1 MKVLI
6 FNSLYYPNI
15 IGGAERSVQILAEG
29 LLEWDIAPVI
39 VTTSDR
45 DFVDYVNNVKVYY
58 INAPNLYW
66 MKTSKEQPKWK
77 KPFWHLFDMYN
88 PFVNKKISIILQEE
102 NPDIIHT
109 NNLAGFSVAVW
120 RLAKKFKL
128 PILHTIRDYYLL
140 CPSSTMFSN
149 GRNCGSQCKICKM
162 YSLVKKIFSN
172 TYIDGVIGISKF
184 ILNRHLNFG
193 YFKNCKIKT
202 FIYNPIRLLDRLSLR
217 KERNEIVLGLIG
229 VMSTT
234 KGTEFV
240 LRCFKELDLP
250 NVKLLVYGRGINKDY
265 EKKLKAEYASCNII
279 FKGFEEPEKI
289 YNNLDVTIIPSLWH
303 EPFSRVL
310 IESYSYG
317 VPVLASNRGG
327 IPENVIEGK
336 TGFIFDPDKKEDF
349 KKKLKLTVSYVLGDK
364 FSYKEII
371 KFSKKFQDS
380 LIIKNYISQYKKLIG
395 ANVRV

>member
-29 LLEWDIAPVI
+29 LLEWNITPVI

-58 INAPNLYW
+58 VNVPNLYW

-88 PFVNKKISIILQEE
+88 PLVSKKISIILQSE

-109 NNLAGFSVAVW
+109 NNLAGFSVAIW
-120 RLAKKFKL
+120 DLAKKFGI
-128 PILHTIRDYYLL
+128 PVLHTLRDYYLL
-140 CPSSTMFSN
+140 CPSSTMFRN
-149 GRNCGSQCKICKM
+149 GGNCKSQCKLCKL
-162 YSLVKKIFSN
+162 YSFIKMFCSN
-172 TYIDGVIGISKF
+172 KYVDGVVGVSKF

-193 YFKNCKIKT
+193 YFRNCKIKT
-202 FIYNPIRLLDRLSLR
+202 FIYNPIKSTDFISLR
-217 KERNEIVLGLIG
+217 RKRKRKKVVFGLVG
-229 VMSTT
+229 VMSPN

-240 LRCFKELDLP
+240 LRFFKELDLL
-250 NVKLLVYGRGINKDY
+250 NAKLLVFGKGINKDY
-265 EKKLKAEYASCNII
+265 EKRLKAKYASHNIV
-279 FKGFEEPEKI
+279 FRGFGEPEKI
-289 YNNLDVTIIPSLWH
+289 YNDLDVTIIPSLWH
-303 EPFSRVL
+303 EPFPRVL

-317 VPVLASNRGG
+317 IPVLASNRGG

-336 TGFIFDPDKKEDF
+336 TGFIFNPDEKEDF
-349 KKKLKLTVSYVLGDK
+349 KKKLKMMIYYVCSGRFSYEEIVK
-364 FSYKEII
+364 FSR
-371 KFSKKFQDS
+371 KFQVE
-380 LIIKNYISQYKKLIG
+380 LVVENYISQYKKILD
-395 ANVRV
+395 ANI